1 MGITNGYMNIPLY
14 KDDMIWYYEESWLYT
29 NGDIEYTYIHRLW
42 GLLYIYIDYGDY

>member
-42 GLLYIYIDYGDY
+42 GLLYI